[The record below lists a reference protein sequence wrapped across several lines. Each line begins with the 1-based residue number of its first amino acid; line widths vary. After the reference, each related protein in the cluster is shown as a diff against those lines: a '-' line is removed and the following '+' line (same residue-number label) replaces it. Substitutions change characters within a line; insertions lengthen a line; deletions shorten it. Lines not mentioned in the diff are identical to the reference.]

1 MHFSSSATRLVV
13 PILALAAFTLPLV
26 GIGARQAVKSNA
38 NDVRDWLPAHYPET
52 QQFRWFS
59 LHFGSEDFVLVS
71 WPGCTLDDE
80 RLDQYARWVA
90 DRAQRRETAG
100 EPRHIARVTTGR
112 ELVTQLTGEPIALSR
127 KEAIGRLTGVVIGPD
142 GQQTCA
148 VVTLDDVPHRDLHG
162 TLAELRIVAR
172 GIGLNEAD
180 VHLGGPPVVNAAI
193 DKSSSQSLI
202 RLAGVAGLVGLA
214 VAWMCFRTIRL
225 TVIVFV
231 VAMYSA
237 VLSLAI
243 VPLAGVPMNA
253 ILVTMVPLVYVAA
266 MSGAIHLSNYYLD
279 VLKAGRPNPIARAL
293 SHAALP
299 LGLATGTT
307 AVGLLSLLYSDLAPI
322 RLFGIF
328 SAIGVGVALF
338 VQFTLLPALLTFWPD
353 SKRKQPVSEEDKLSQ
368 ALHDHV
374 HGPDDQDEAAVA
386 LSPRWKK
393 FADEVIRRNGW
404 VTAACLLLL
413 LFGGIGLSKVET
425 SIQIMR
431 LFSPDTPIIASYSWL
446 EDKLG
451 GALVPMEIVLRFDAQ
466 DTSSMAQRLALV
478 KRVQGR
484 LAELPDVRGSLSA
497 ATFSPVLPKAT
508 TRSLRSFMVNRRLK
522 EASDQFENSGFLA
535 KGKINGKDSGEELW
549 RISLRVNAVR
559 DIDYGVF
566 QKDLAAAID
575 PILEESAAANANGDN
590 AGGNSAGSLH
600 VKAVYTGAVPIIYQ
614 ARRSLLYGLALGF
627 GTDVA
632 LIVVAVTIA
641 LRHWSNGLLML
652 LASVFPMT
660 LVFGLMGWTGTL
672 VDIGSVMTPCVAL
685 GVTVDDIFHFV
696 LWFRRGIQRGDSAPQ
711 AVRLA
716 YQGCGRAMVQS
727 WGVIGLGLA
736 AFALS
741 TFVPTFRFGAL
752 MIGLLSVGLV
762 GNLLFLPALLA
773 GPLGSL
779 IAARIKRRTLP
790 PEDDSA
796 QPDEPPAEEVSIPQ
810 RPGTRR
816 RVTAEPLARV

>member
-1 MHFSSSATRLVV
+1 MNFTSLATRLVI

-38 NDVRDWLPAHYPET
+38 NDVRDWLPAHYAET
-52 QQFRWFS
+52 TQFRWFTE
-59 LHFGSEDFVLVS
+59 HFGSEDFVLVS
-71 WPGCTLDDE
+71 WTGCTLDDV
-80 RLDQYARWVA
+80 RLDQYARWLT
-90 DRAQRRETAG
+90 DRAERRTAG
-100 EPRHIARVTTGR
+100 GEPAHITRVTTGR
-112 ELVTQLTGEPIALSR
+112 ELIAQLASEPIAVSR
-127 KEAIGRLTGVVIGPD
+127 KEAISRLTGVVIGPD
-142 GQQTCA
+142 GMQTCA
-148 VVTLDDVPHRDLHG
+148 VVTLDDSPHRDLHA
-162 TLAELRIVAR
+162 TLEELRDVAR
-172 GIGLNEAD
+172 GIGMDDAD

-202 RLAGVAGLVGLA
+202 RLAGVAGLVGLL
-214 VAWMCFRTIRL
+214 VAWLCFRTVRM
-225 TVIVFV
+225 TVIVFI

-279 VLKAGRPNPIARAL
+279 VLKTGRPNPIVRAL

-299 LGLATGTT
+299 LGLAAGTT
-307 AVGLLSLLYSDLAPI
+307 AAGLLSLLYSDLAPI
-322 RLFGIF
+322 RLFGVF
-328 SAIGVGVALF
+328 SAIGVGVALL

-353 SKRKQPVSEEDKLSQ
+353 RTTAKSANEDESQ
-368 ALHDHV
+368 LLHDHV
-374 HGPDDQDEAAVA
+374 HGHDEAAA
-386 LSPRWKK
+386 PLSPRWQW
-393 FADEVIRRNGW
+393 FVDGVVRHHALA
-404 VTAACLLLL
+404 TAACLALLAL
-413 LFGGIGLSKVET
+413 GAVGLTKVET

-431 LFSPDTPIIASYSWL
+431 LFSPETPIIASYNWL
-446 EDKLG
+446 EEQLG

-466 DTSSMAQRLALV
+466 DQSSMAQRLALV
-478 KRVQGR
+478 KQVQTR
-484 LAELPDVRGSLSA
+484 LAELHDVRGSLSA
-497 ATFSPVLPKAT
+497 ATFAPALPKGT
-508 TRSLRSFMVNRRLK
+508 SSSLRSFMVNRRLK
-522 EASDQFENSGFLA
+522 QAHEQFANSGFLA
-535 KGKINGKDSGEELW
+535 SGKDEELW

-566 QKDLAAAID
+566 QHELEAAVD
-575 PILEESAAANANGDN
+575 PILAEAAAARSNG
-590 AGGNSAGSLH
+590 GSH
-600 VKAVYTGAVPIIYQ
+600 VQAVYTGAVPIIYK
-614 ARRSLLYGLALGF
+614 ARRSLLNGLALGF

-632 LIVVAVTIA
+632 LIVIAVTIA

-672 VDIGSVMTPCVAL
+672 VDIGSIMTPCVAL

-696 LWFRRGIQRGDSAPQ
+696 LWFRRGIERGDTPQQ

-752 MIGLLSVGLV
+752 MIGLLTVGLA

-773 GPLGSL
+773 GPLGRF
-779 IAARIKRRTLP
+779 IAAGIKPRKPFTP
-790 PEDDSA
+790 QESPA
-796 QPDEPPAEEVSIPQ
+796 DESEPADEVSIPQ
-810 RPGTRR
+810 RTPGRR
-816 RVTAEPLARV
+816 RTPAEPLSRV